1 MIFTRIMIHSKT
13 WPAHL
18 SSRNGIKR
26 VVVKKFQLHQ
36 WLKSPF
42 LKPNLMKPGVEKEWS
57 ACCMMWGQ
65 TPSKMSKQKWIW
77 KRPLKKYI
85 HKWAYQYLWKRW
97 FFSEQY
103 CGDQIWQS
111 QIGSFCSYQL
121 TEANSVATV
130 DISSAYTCHKLY
142 EITPKKRFLLEPEK
156 TNFKSLKFHK
166 MKSYTWRFY
175 LCFLISCES
184 WNLFSWAPV
193 SNCLWC
199 YYR

>member
-1 MIFTRIMIHSKT
+1 MIFTRIMIHSQT
-13 WPAHL
+13 LPAHL
-18 SSRNGIKR
+18 SSKNGIKR
-26 VVVKKFQLHQ
+26 VVVKNFQLNQ

-57 ACCMMWGQ
+57 ACCMMWSQ

-77 KRPLKKYI
+77 KRPQKIYPQMGLSIFIEEMI
-85 HKWAYQYLWKRW
+85 HL
-97 FFSEQY
+97 
-103 CGDQIWQS
+103 CH
-111 QIGSFCSYQL
+111 IGLFCSYQL

-130 DISSAYTCHKLY
+130 HISSAYTCHKLY

-156 TNFKSLKFHK
+156 TNFKHLKFHK

-184 WNLFSWAPV
+184 WNLFSWAPTR
-193 SNCLWC
+193 NCLWC